1 MYEIRIKATCGCTI
15 PTSSSLKGLKLL
27 YLKML
32 GIVAGT
38 GNVISNRSPCDV
50 KVWQIRA
57 LHNMMTSLRKAHTG
71 VFTNKPMG
79 GAKGGD
85 KFMD

>member
-57 LHNMMTSLRKAHTG
+57 LHNMMTSLRKAHTR
-71 VFTNKPMG
+71 NKPMG
-79 GAKGGD
+79 GAKGGV